1 MYRLEGIWK
10 LMWVS
15 SSEPSVVRDRVAVVG
30 HRGPADHVVDE
41 PVLEGLLRGEP
52 PVAVG
57 VLLDLLARL
66 PGAVGLELVELR
78 LRSPEQV
85 GLDGDVGCRSADAGR
100 GLVHHDPRVREGVA
114 LALGAGG

>member
-30 HRGPADHVVDE
+30 HGRPAHHVVDE

-52 PVAVG
+52 AVAVG
-57 VLLDLLARL
+57 VLLDLLDRL
-66 PGAVGLELVELR
+66 PGVRRLELVELR
-78 LRSPEQV
+78 LRPPEQV
-85 GLDGDVGCRSADAGR
+85 GLDGDVRRRATDTGGR
-100 GLVHHDPRVREGVA
+100 LVH
-114 LALGAGG
+114 

>member
-30 HRGPADHVVDE
+30 HGGLAHHVVDE

-52 PVAVG
+52 AVAVG
-57 VLLDLLARL
+57 VLLDLLDRL
-66 PGAVGLELVELR
+66 AGVLGLQLVELA
-78 LRSPEQV
+78 LRPPEQV
-85 GLDGDVGCRSADAGR
+85 GLDGDVRRGTADTGR
-100 GLVHHDPRVREGVA
+100 RLVH
-114 LALGAGG
+114 

>member
-30 HRGPADHVVDE
+30 HRGLADHVVDE

-52 PVAVG
+52 AVAVG
-57 VLLDLLARL
+57 VLLDLLDRL
-66 PGAVGLELVELR
+66 TRVLR
-78 LRSPEQV
+78 LQLVQLALGPPEQV
-85 GLDGDVGCRSADAGR
+85 GLDGDIGCSTADAGR
-100 GLVHHDPRVREGVA
+100 RLVHHD
-114 LALGAGG
+114 